1 MRGTTMMMKKVDGI
15 NKIRAKKSEAL
26 VAEGKP
32 ALEPYTFDYLL
43 LCNKICG
50 SAHYKMKM
58 IVVVLGKSEF
68 KNWMEIK
75 NLYNN
80 IFICSDAYSKNIFF
94 ANYTLELYE
103 EIQYK
108 INNII
113 KNDIS

>member
-1 MRGTTMMMKKVDGI
+1 MNIVYPIKKSSLYLWNVGI
-15 NKIRAKKSEAL
+15 NN
-26 VAEGKP
+26 V
-32 ALEPYTFDYLL
+32 
-43 LCNKICG
+43 
-50 SAHYKMKM
+50 
-58 IVVVLGKSEF
+58 IVKE
-68 KNWMEIK
+68 KIK